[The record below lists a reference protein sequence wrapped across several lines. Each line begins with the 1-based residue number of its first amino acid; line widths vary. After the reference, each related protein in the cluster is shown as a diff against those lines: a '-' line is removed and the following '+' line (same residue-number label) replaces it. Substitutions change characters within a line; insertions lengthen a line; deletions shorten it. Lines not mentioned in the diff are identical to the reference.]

1 MAATTKRL
9 GGNARF
15 SAMLCNILIAKR
27 LSKNEWVLRSCFSFS
42 RCETCLIELR
52 YMVFRNA
59 KRGLSRCDWAGIVA
73 RNMPNGERATQTRD
87 GECGKTM
94 VPLSGSS
101 KNDAQL
107 LCQNVGQNVLRK
119 TGETGDDAS
128 RSVTPIGHSTETGG
142 GGLMVLFNACQRFLR
157 RVASRRVSP

>member
-1 MAATTKRL
+1 M
-9 GGNARF
+9 
-15 SAMLCNILIAKR
+15 
-27 LSKNEWVLRSCFSFS
+27 
-42 RCETCLIELR
+42 
-52 YMVFRNA
+52 
-59 KRGLSRCDWAGIVA
+59 
-73 RNMPNGERATQTRD
+73 RD

-101 KNDAQL
+101 KNDAQPL
-107 LCQNVGQNVLRK
+107 YQNIKQNVLRK

-142 GGLMVLFNACQRFLR
+142 GVGLLVLFNACQRFLR